1 MWSIQSNLC
10 QQPPLYS
17 DHFFSSWWTKKAI
30 HWLLFKGRYT
40 LGDKLQQHDEATHRS
55 NKSLRVYW
63 RIFVKIFV
71 AATEFCRHNK
81 SHRFSHL
88 FFCDL
93 LQGQNPVVETKIFTK
108 ILQTHEVIC
117 HDLSLRHV
125 CRLTLLLQLI
135 TRPVHMEW
143 SVAATCCYN
152 LSPRVYRL
160 QNLFTI
166 GISL

>member
-1 MWSIQSNLC
+1 MSSIQSNLC

-30 HWLLFKGRYT
+30 HWLLIKGRYT
-40 LGDKLQQHDEATHRS
+40 LGDKLQQIASCVLENFCENLCRC
-55 NKSLRVYW
+55 N
-63 RIFVKIFV
+63 RILSPQQV
-71 AATEFCRHNK
+71 AQIQ
-81 SHRFSHL
+81 SYL

-93 LQGQNPVVETKIFTK
+93 LHRQNPVVETKIFTK

-125 CRLTLLLQLI
+125 CRLTVLLQLVA
-135 TRPVHMEW
+135 RPVHMEW

-152 LSPRVYRL
+152 LSPSVYRL
-160 QNLFTI
+160 RNLFTI